1 MARVA
6 LALIWVAAL
15 GTVGTLGYI
24 GYGITKEGPVRPQAQ
39 TIERLPS
46 RQAHNPWARW
56 SITEHKSAH
65 YVLIAHVETDYLV
78 EAVAIAQQIA
88 EPIKTDYAEVL
99 IYFHRPGRPET
110 VAPRRVQWSPR
121 TGYVETVYE

>member
-24 GYGITKEGPVRPQAQ
+24 GYGITRNGPVVPKAA
-39 TIERLPS
+39 TIERLPA
-46 RQAHNPWARW
+46 RQKHNPWARW

-99 IYFHRPGRPET
+99 IYFHRPGRPDL

-121 TGYVETVYE
+121 TGYVEAVYE